1 MGSLN
6 INIMYKQINKFTYM
20 YNVYMYIYIYM
31 LAPPPMYLLILVCF
45 IEHIAIYATTL
56 MGRGTM
62 YDKYLLWFKAEIH
75 PLRFFLFYNF
85 QNMNTADT

>member
-1 MGSLN
+1 
-6 INIMYKQINKFTYM
+6 
-20 YNVYMYIYIYM
+20 
-31 LAPPPMYLLILVCF
+31 MYLLILVCF

-75 PLRFFLFYNF
+75 PLRFFAVLQLSKHQHSGYLVEFVDLLAGLVS
-85 QNMNTADT
+85 NTSKSS

>member
-1 MGSLN
+1 
-6 INIMYKQINKFTYM
+6 MYMFY
-20 YNVYMYIYIYM
+20 VYKIYIYM
-31 LAPPPMYLLILVCF
+31 LGPPMYLPILVCF

-75 PLRFFLFYNF
+75 PLRFCCFTTFKTSTQRILSRIRRSFDWF
-85 QNMNTADT
+85 S